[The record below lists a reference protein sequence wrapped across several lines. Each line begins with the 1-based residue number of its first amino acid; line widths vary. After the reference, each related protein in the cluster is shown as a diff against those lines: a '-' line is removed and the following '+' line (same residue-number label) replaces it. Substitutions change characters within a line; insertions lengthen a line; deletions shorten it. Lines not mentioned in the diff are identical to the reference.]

1 MPRPRPSGAARLT
14 VDGRIH
20 QGYVIVAEWGLAALN
35 VDRLCDR
42 LGVTKGSFYRHFD
55 DPQPTTDDREE
66 HPMAGMRDTVTHTF
80 QKRIANPVMRR
91 LPFQT
96 LLETTGRT
104 SGQPRRTPLGGR
116 RIGDQFWFVSE
127 FGERSQYIRNIKA
140 DPHVRV
146 RLRGRWHPGVAHL
159 LPEDDPRVRLREL
172 PQFNSFGVR
181 TFGTDLL
188 TVQVDLT
195 G

>member
-1 MPRPRPSGAARLT
+1 MP
-14 VDGRIH
+14 
-20 QGYVIVAEWGLAALN
+20 GL
-35 VDRLCDR
+35 
-42 LGVTKGSFYRHFD
+42 
-55 DPQPTTDDREE
+55 
-66 HPMAGMRDTVTHTF
+66 RDTVTHTF

-96 LLETTGRT
+96 LLETTGRK
-104 SGQPRRTPLGGR
+104 SGRPRRTPLGGK

-146 RLRGRWHPGVAHL
+146 RLRGRWHTGVAHL
-159 LPEDDPRVRLREL
+159 VPEDDPHARLREL

-188 TVQVDLT
+188 TVRVDLT

>member
-1 MPRPRPSGAARLT
+1 MP
-14 VDGRIH
+14 
-20 QGYVIVAEWGLAALN
+20 GL
-35 VDRLCDR
+35 
-42 LGVTKGSFYRHFD
+42 
-55 DPQPTTDDREE
+55 
-66 HPMAGMRDTVTHTF
+66 RDTVTHTF

-96 LLETTGRT
+96 LLETTGRN
-104 SGQPRRTPLGGR
+104 SGQPRRTPLGGK

-146 RLRGRWHPGVAHL
+146 RLRGRWHTGVAHL
-159 LPEDDPRVRLREL
+159 VPEDDPHARLREL

-188 TVQVDLT
+188 TVRVDLT